1 MTYLGLIILLMTHTF
16 HQLLHRCAQWWQRLW
31 HKSPAIATASTPPT
45 HERRSYVPQQEK
57 ALQLLQARY
66 ALRYN
71 VMTEE
76 AEYRLKTDAASPWRS
91 LDQRTFNTMTID
103 TIDAKLGMWGPM

>member
-1 MTYLGLIILLMTHTF
+1 MTHSF
-16 HQLLHRCAQWWQRLW
+16 LHFLHCCAQWWQRLW
-31 HKSPAIATASTPPT
+31 HEAPATATISAAPT
-45 HERRSYVPQQEK
+45 RERRSYVPQLEQ
-57 ALQLLQARY
+57 AFQLLQARY

-103 TIDAKLGMWGPM
+103 TIEAKLGMWGRDVDRLLHSHKM